1 MESFSSQSPV
11 LLPPQS
17 ARTSVCFYVIPS
29 YVQMFFQ
36 LMVKQAEYIGPLC
49 LSEDWRKSTISESLI
64 NMSTV
69 IACLGRSKEQVSFY
83 RAEKAARIDSVN
95 EVTSRRR
102 GANRKIWWQTMSRAC
117 LSEGWRARVEPQSV
131 CPWERKKDCSRESL
145 RKRKGDR

>member
-17 ARTSVCFYVIPS
+17 ASTSVCFYVIPS

-49 LSEDWRKSTISESLI
+49 LSEDWRKSTNYQRKLDKYEYCHSL
-64 NMSTV
+64 S
-69 IACLGRSKEQVSFY
+69 G
-83 RAEKAARIDSVN
+83 
-95 EVTSRRR
+95 EVKGAGQFLQSQEGSPDRQREWGE

-117 LSEGWRARVEPQSV
+117 LSEGWRARVEPESV

-145 RKRKGDR
+145 QSRKGDR